1 MTWQNN
7 ASSDL
12 INWAYIKQNNIW
24 EHMFDKDYSTAFMN
38 VKRLISMLNSI
49 FCGITLHAYVRA
61 SLSLRRRIKHCIII
75 TYVPRV
81 RRHVPGADEKARG
94 QYALVSSITGR
105 IAG

>member
-1 MTWQNN
+1 MKII
-7 ASSDL
+7 AL
-12 INWAYIKQNNIW
+12 P
-24 EHMFDKDYSTAFMN
+24 FMN

-61 SLSLRRRIKHCIII
+61 SLSLRGRIKHCIIV
-75 TYVPRV
+75 TYFPRV